1 MILSSGMAQ
10 VILIITTPIITRLYS
25 PTEFGEFTI
34 FSNIAMILI
43 PIINARYDLLIV
55 NTKNDRSANIL
66 SQISFLI
73 SLLILLILI
82 PIFAISACL
91 YPNFVLRFYFHY
103 YYVVFGKF
111 NKHYRLSNKEK
122 ESIKC

>member
-1 MILSSGMAQ
+1 MRLNKFIGDSFLMILSSGIAQ

-34 FSNIAMILI
+34 FKYRNDFNTNN
-43 PIINARYDLLIV
+43 INARYDLLIV

-73 SLLILLILI
+73 SLLILLIL
-82 PIFAISACL
+82 
-91 YPNFVLRFYFHY
+91 
-103 YYVVFGKF
+103 
-111 NKHYRLSNKEK
+111 
-122 ESIKC
+122 

>member
-1 MILSSGMAQ
+1 MILSSGIAQ

-55 NTKNDRSANIL
+55 NTKMTVV
-66 SQISFLI
+66 LI
-73 SLLILLILI
+73 
-82 PIFAISACL
+82 
-91 YPNFVLRFYFHY
+91 YFHKS
-103 YYVVFGKF
+103 VFDIIAYF
-111 NKHYRLSNKEK
+111 INTDTN
-122 ESIKC
+122 ICD